1 MKNKTYLKSVWTAI
15 RGLIYA
21 IKTEKNYKYHALIA
35 LVFFIL
41 NKVLGAEMWGWIGYI
56 VTVCGVMASETAN
69 TAIEHT
75 INMIS
80 REIREDI
87 KIAKDIGAGIVL
99 CWGIGFF
106 TIEGVIVVNYL
117 QSLQ

>member
-1 MKNKTYLKSVWTAI
+1 MKNKTYVKSVWIAMK
-15 RGLIYA
+15 GLVYA
-21 IKTEKNYKYHALIA
+21 VKTEKNFKYHTLIA
-35 LVFFIL
+35 LIFMVINL
-41 NKVLGAEMWGWIGYI
+41 VVKTEMWGWIGYI
-56 VTVCGVMASETAN
+56 ITVCGVMASEMVN

-87 KIAKDIGAGIVL
+87 RIAKDIGAGVVL

-106 TIEGVIVVNYL
+106 IIEGAILVNYL
-117 QSLQ
+117 QSFQ